1 MAVTLHVAL
10 DPRDPAPADVAI
22 VVDCIRA
29 TTTISHALATG
40 YASVT
45 CVGEVADAHA
55 ERAEG
60 VLLGGE
66 RHGVLIEGFDLGN
79 SPAEY
84 AEQKGDRLVLTTT
97 NGTRA
102 ILQSVDEATTVL
114 VGALVNAQ
122 ALVDAALAA
131 APADGTIVV
140 RCAGVRGEVALD
152 DAYVAGVLI
161 QRLAQALT
169 GSFATDG
176 ARTALAIARAY
187 PDALAALN
195 DSQSAR
201 DLDGTG
207 HEADIARCAQVD
219 LLASAPRVT
228 EAQPGRVVVAL

>member
-29 TTTISHALATG
+29 TTTISHALAAG

-55 ERAEG
+55 ERTKG

-84 AEQKGDRLVLTTT
+84 AERRGDRLVLTTT

-102 ILQSVDEATTVL
+102 ILQSVDEATIVL

-131 APADGTIVV
+131 APSAGTIVV

-152 DAYVAGVLI
+152 DVYVAGVLM
-161 QRLAQALT
+161 QRLAQSLP

-176 ARTALAIARAY
+176 ARTAIALARAY
-187 PDALAALN
+187 PDALTALN

-219 LLASAPRVT
+219 LLASAPRVIN
-228 EAQPGRVVVAL
+228 AQPGRVVVAL

>member
-29 TTTISHALATG
+29 TTTISHALAAG

-55 ERAEG
+55 ERTKG

-84 AEQKGDRLVLTTT
+84 AERRGDRLVLTTT

-102 ILQSVDEATTVL
+102 ILQSVDEATIVL

-131 APADGTIVV
+131 APSAGTIVV

-152 DAYVAGVLI
+152 DVYVAGVLM
-161 QRLAQALT
+161 QRLAQSLP

-176 ARTALAIARAY
+176 ARTAIALARAY
-187 PDALAALN
+187 PDALTALN

-219 LLASAPRVT
+219 LLASAPRVINV
-228 EAQPGRVVVAL
+228 QPGRVVVAL

>member
-1 MAVTLHVAL
+1 MAITLHVAL

-29 TTTISHALATG
+29 TTTISHALETG

-45 CVGEVADAHA
+45 CVGEVDDARA
-55 ERAEG
+55 ERADG

-84 AEQKGDRLVLTTT
+84 AERKGDRLVLTTT

-102 ILQSVDEATTVL
+102 ILQSVEEASTVL

-122 ALVDAALAA
+122 ALVDAAIVA
-131 APADGTIVV
+131 APSDGTIVV

-152 DAYVAGVLI
+152 DVYVAGVLM
-161 QRLAQALT
+161 QRLVQALPDA
-169 GSFATDG
+169 FATDG

-207 HEADIARCAQVD
+207 HEADIARCGQVD
-219 LLASAPRVT
+219 ILATAPRVIG
-228 EAQPGRVVVAL
+228 AQPGRVVVAL

>member
-29 TTTISHALATG
+29 TTTISHALDTG

-45 CVGEVADAHA
+45 CVGEIDDAHA

-66 RHGVLIEGFDLGN
+66 RHGVMIEGFDLGN

-84 AEQKGDRLVLTTT
+84 AVQRGERIVLTTT

-102 ILQSVDEATTVL
+102 ILQAVAESTTVL

-122 ALVDAALAA
+122 ALAACSGPIARSCRTSTSSWRAA
-131 APADGTIVV
+131 ARTKR
-140 RCAGVRGEVALD
+140 RC
-152 DAYVAGVLI
+152 
-161 QRLAQALT
+161 
-169 GSFATDG
+169 S
-176 ARTALAIARAY
+176 RTRTPARASWR
-187 PDALAALN
+187 LT
-195 DSQSAR
+195 SASHR
-201 DLDGTG
+201 STTT
-207 HEADIARCAQVD
+207 
-219 LLASAPRVT
+219 ASSRTDTRSTTSNCGFCRSRRPRRST
-228 EAQPGRVVVAL
+228 ATST

>member
-29 TTTISHALATG
+29 TTTISHALDTG

-45 CVGEVADAHA
+45 CVGEIDDAHA

-66 RHGVLIEGFDLGN
+66 RHGVMIEGFDLGN

-84 AEQKGDRLVLTTT
+84 AVQRGERIVLTTT

-102 ILQSVDEATTVL
+102 ILQAVAESTTVL

-131 APADGTIVV
+131 VGIERFRRVNARFPESLDELNAFVGMTLGADRGHHLDAVIVQV
-140 RCAGVRGEVALD
+140 LDQIFFRCLRK
-152 DAYVAGVLI
+152 
-161 QRLAQALT
+161 
-169 GSFATDG
+169 
-176 ARTALAIARAY
+176 
-187 PDALAALN
+187 
-195 DSQSAR
+195 
-201 DLDGTG
+201 
-207 HEADIARCAQVD
+207 
-219 LLASAPRVT
+219 
-228 EAQPGRVVVAL
+228 

>member
-1 MAVTLHVAL
+1 MAITLHVAL

-29 TTTISHALATG
+29 TTTISHALDTG

-45 CVGEVADAHA
+45 CVGEIDDAHA
-55 ERAEG
+55 ERADG

-84 AEQKGDRLVLTTT
+84 AEQQAERIVLTTT

-102 ILQSVDEATTVL
+102 ILQSVAESTTVL
-114 VGALVNAQ
+114 VGGLVNAQ

-152 DAYVAGVLI
+152 DAYVAGVLV
-161 QRLAQALT
+161 QRMQSALPDA
-169 GSFATDG
+169 FATDA

-187 PDALAALN
+187 PDALTALQ

-207 HEADIARCAQVD
+207 HEADIARCAQLD
-219 LLASAPRVT
+219 TLTTAPRVT
-228 EAQPGRVVVAL
+228 ASAPGRVVVTL

>member
-1 MAVTLHVAL
+1 MTVTLHVAL

-55 ERAEG
+55 ERADG

-66 RHGVLIEGFDLGN
+66 RHGVLIEGFDFGN

-102 ILQSVDEATTVL
+102 ILQSVEEATTVL

-122 ALVDAALAA
+122 ALVDVALAA
-131 APADGTIVV
+131 VPADGTIVV

-152 DAYVAGVLI
+152 DAYVAGILM
-161 QRLAQALT
+161 QRLAESLT
-169 GSFATDG
+169 GSFSTDG

-187 PDALAALN
+187 PDALTALN

-219 LLASAPRVT
+219 SLASAPRVT